1 MACVNVVD
9 FDDDDPLAGLLS
21 DDESNPKKKA
31 PAVQKPPTVSQKEV
45 KRPRTGPK
53 DDEDD
58 LNSASKILSVDMH
71 VFYIVSAS
79 FAFLAWNQ

>member
-1 MACVNVVD
+1 MAFVNVVD

-21 DDESNPKKKA
+21 DDDSKPKKKA
-31 PAVQKPPTVSQKEV
+31 PAAQKSPAISQKEV
-45 KRPRTGPK
+45 ERPRTGPK

-71 VFYIVSAS
+71 VFYVVAAS
-79 FAFLAWNQ
+79 SVFLFWSQ